1 MKKKYIFE
9 TAFVI
14 VVMFLIS
21 GCSNEDSSSLG
32 GASSDP
38 SAWLIPVNEVF
49 DGGPGRDGIPSV
61 DKPVFIAADDPA
73 NSYLLDN
80 DLVVGIKIGNV
91 VRAYPH
97 PILDWHEIINDK
109 IGSNALALTYCP
121 LTGSAV
127 AWNRIINGT
136 ETTFGV
142 SGLLYNTNLIPY
154 DRLTQ
159 SNWSQMRLQCVN
171 GELIGQTPQLFN
183 IVETTWKTWKEL
195 YPNTLVVSTNT
206 GFSRPYGRYPYG
218 DYRTNQ
224 FRLLFPVSNSDSRL
238 PGKERVLSLI
248 VDGNALAYRIS
259 DFADSVSIFV
269 HDFNG
274 LPVVA
279 AGSSSKNL
287 AVIFSRKLAGDS
299 VLTFKAVQN
308 SLPIILEDTEGNKW
322 DIFGV
327 AVSGPREGQQLTATT
342 SFIAYW
348 FALAA
353 FYPDLNLF
361 SIEAQDVTD
370 GNPGS

>member
-1 MKKKYIFE
+1 MKKKYIFRA
-9 TAFVI
+9 AFVFI
-14 VVMFLIS
+14 VLFLIS

-61 DKPVFIAADDPA
+61 DKPVFITADDPA

-109 IGSNALALTYCP
+109 IGANALALTYCP

-159 SNWSQMRLQCVN
+159 SNWSQMKLQCVN

-206 GFSRPYGRYPYG
+206 GFSRPY
-218 DYRTNQ
+218 
-224 FRLLFPVSNSDSRL
+224 
-238 PGKERVLSLI
+238 VL
-248 VDGNALAYRIS
+248 
-259 DFADSVSIFV
+259 
-269 HDFNG
+269 
-274 LPVVA
+274 
-279 AGSSSKNL
+279 
-287 AVIFSRKLAGDS
+287 
-299 VLTFKAVQN
+299 
-308 SLPIILEDTEGNKW
+308 
-322 DIFGV
+322 
-327 AVSGPREGQQLTATT
+327 
-342 SFIAYW
+342 
-348 FALAA
+348 
-353 FYPDLNLF
+353 
-361 SIEAQDVTD
+361 
-370 GNPGS
+370 

>member
-1 MKKKYIFE
+1 MKHQYIFG
-9 TAFVI
+9 TTFVFI
-14 VVMFLIS
+14 ALFLIS
-21 GCSNEDSSSLG
+21 SCSNDDSSSLG

-61 DKPVFIAADDPA
+61 DKPSLIAADDPA
-73 NSYLLDN
+73 NSYLSDV
-80 DLVVGIKIGNV
+80 DLVVGIKMGNV

-109 IGSNALALTYCP
+109 IASNAFAVTYCP

-127 AWNRIINGT
+127 AWNRLINGT

-159 SNWSQMRLQCVN
+159 SNWSQMKLQCVN
-171 GELIGQTPQLFN
+171 GELIGTTPQLFN
-183 IVETTWKTWKEL
+183 IVETNWKTWKEL

-206 GFSRPYGRYPYG
+206 GFSRPYDSYPYG
-218 DYRTNQ
+218 DYKTNQ
-224 FRLLFPVSNSDSRL
+224 SRLLFPVSNEDSRL

-248 VDGNALAYRIS
+248 VDGNTLAYRIS
-259 DFADSVSIFV
+259 DFSDSISIFV

-287 AVIFSRKLAGDS
+287 AVVFSRKLTDDS
-299 VLTFKAVQN
+299 VLIFKAVQN
-308 SLPIILEDTEGNKW
+308 VLPIILEDNEGNKW

-327 AVSGPREGQQLTATT
+327 AVSGPRAGQQLTATT

-353 FYPDLNLF
+353 FYPGLDIF
-361 SIEAQDVTD
+361 SIEAQDVT
-370 GNPGS
+370 GRNPGS